1 MVSFS
6 LVDILIITGFFLVL
20 LSIGV
25 YASRYTEDST
35 ENFLLSDRKVGLLLF
50 IFTNVSTWYGGIL
63 GVGEFTYTSGILSW
77 ITQGLPYYL
86 FAIIFAF
93 FFAEK
98 VRNSSLYTIPDKIEI
113 IYGKMPALISSIFIF
128 VLVSPAPYILMT
140 GALLQIIFNIPLLL
154 GLIIALL
161 FSSVYLIKGGY
172 RTDLITDVFQFFVM
186 FLGFIVIVIVS
197 FNSVGDIDFL
207 IQNLPPEHLSLTGG
221 QSPLYV
227 TVWFLIALWTFADP
241 GFHQR
246 CYAARDGR
254 TAKYGILISVIFWL
268 LFDFLTTT
276 TGLFSRAYL
285 KNLIDPVLAFPI
297 YADKILGSGLK
308 GLFFAALFATIIS
321 TSNSFLFLSGTTFG
335 NDIMHKFGFS
345 KKKSVNYY
353 TKVGIIIAGIISVL
367 LAFFVKS
374 VVSIWYI
381 IGSIFIPGLI
391 LLIIGAY
398 YDKFRIDT
406 KFATAELISGS
417 LSVIIWLLLRPFID
431 DGLSV
436 IEPMIVGLTVSFIIH
451 LLGLLYRRFYFSS
464 TKK

>member
-20 LSIGV
+20 LGIGV
-25 YASRYTEDST
+25 YVSRYTGDST
-35 ENFLLSDRKVGLLLF
+35 ENFLLSNRKVGILLF
-50 IFTNVSTWYGGIL
+50 VFTNVSTWYGGIL

-77 ITQGLPYYL
+77 ITQGLPYYI
-86 FAIIFAF
+86 FAVIFAF
-93 FFAEK
+93 YFAEK
-98 VRNSSLYTIPDKIEI
+98 VRNSSLFTIPDKIEI

-140 GALLQIIFNIPLLL
+140 GVLLQVIFNIPLLF
-154 GLIIALL
+154 GLIIALI

-172 RTDLITDVFQFFVM
+172 RADLMTDVFQFFVM
-186 FLGFIVIVIVS
+186 FLGFTAIVIVS
-197 FNSVGDIDFL
+197 FNSIGDIDFL
-207 IQNLPPEHLSLTGG
+207 IHNLPPEHLSLTGG
-221 QSPLYV
+221 HSPLYV

-268 LFDFLTTT
+268 LFDFLTTA

-335 NDIMHKFGFS
+335 NDIMLKFGLA
-345 KKKSVNYY
+345 KKRSINFY
-353 TKVGIIIAGIISVL
+353 TKLGIIISGIISVL

-381 IGSIFIPGLI
+381 VGSIFIPGII

-417 LSVIIWLLLRPFID
+417 LSVIFWLLLRPYID
-431 DGLSV
+431 NGLRI

-451 LLGLLYRRFYFSS
+451 LLGLFYRRFYFSS
-464 TKK
+464 MKK